1 MHTLVQASVTHPCQS
16 RPLVER
22 AIVATVAISNPAQGR
37 FLFFLLVWRRDIPNV
52 CTSHL
57 LPTSCWATSST
68 RNRERAREHETIF
81 FYKLHPPSIANTR
94 RWWNP
99 WVIATHHT
107 HRTARRPKRT
117 PTIGSAQFPNT
128 DHTSRVVPR
137 PREFERV
144 NNETSESGK
153 VPLFLHNHVE
163 GRFFFY
169 FQICTCLYNRNVYC
183 EFWVRSIF
191 VLGTRFGRRYST
203 YGWRLI
209 RSCRI
214 EVGSLA

>member
-22 AIVATVAISNPAQGR
+22 AIVATVAIFNPAQGR
-37 FLFFLLVWRRDIPNV
+37 FLFFLLVWRRKIPNV

-128 DHTSRVVPR
+128 DHTSTRVVPR

-153 VPLFLHNHVE
+153 VPP
-163 GRFFFY
+163 FFY
-169 FQICTCLYNRNVYC
+169 ITMWSGFFLLL
-183 EFWVRSIF
+183 SD
-191 VLGTRFGRRYST
+191 LH
-203 YGWRLI
+203 LP
-209 RSCRI
+209 
-214 EVGSLA
+214 L

>member
-22 AIVATVAISNPAQGR
+22 AIVATVAIFNPAQGR

-94 RWWNP
+94 RWWNT
-99 WVIATHHT
+99 WVIATHYT

-128 DHTSRVVPR
+128 DHTSTRVVPR
-137 PREFERV
+137 PREFGRV

-153 VPLFLHNHVE
+153 VPP
-163 GRFFFY
+163 FFY
-169 FQICTCLYNRNVYC
+169 ITMWSGFFLLL
-183 EFWVRSIF
+183 SD
-191 VLGTRFGRRYST
+191 LH
-203 YGWRLI
+203 LP
-209 RSCRI
+209 
-214 EVGSLA
+214 L